1 MVSPE
6 GFYEVREQ
14 VVCIILKQ
22 LGTGSFGPEE
32 GSLGVTGQGRAGQMK
47 ESRMLGI
54 GLHSQISLHY
64 TIKIVTFCFF
74 LCGCS
79 SLPMPLCP
87 PFFLSS
93 ERSQSTLPSYLDF

>member
-54 GLHSQISLHY
+54 GLHSQHSLHY
-64 TIKIVTFCFF
+64 TINC
-74 LCGCS
+74 
-79 SLPMPLCP
+79 
-87 PFFLSS
+87 
-93 ERSQSTLPSYLDF
+93 